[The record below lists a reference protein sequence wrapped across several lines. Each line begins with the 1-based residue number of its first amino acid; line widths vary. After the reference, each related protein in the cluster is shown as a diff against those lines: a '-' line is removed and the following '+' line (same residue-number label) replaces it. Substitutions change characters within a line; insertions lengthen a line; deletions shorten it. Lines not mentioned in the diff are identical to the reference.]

1 MERAILLQVV
11 TIGSE
16 VGRGGHVVVPQ
27 SICTS
32 MVVPGLERAT
42 LLLVKTFERA
52 TLLLVGT
59 FASEVGTRVEKATLL
74 VMVPWAPERIGLWT
88 CCARA

>member
-1 MERAILLQVV
+1 M
-11 TIGSE
+11 
-16 VGRGGHVVVPQ
+16 VVPQ